1 LRQGE
6 NAVLTHI
13 IRFTYRGSSF
23 QEETLEIKIDDL
35 RGPEIAALLL
45 EHMSH
50 MERVSPPESRHAL
63 NIDGLRQPGVTFW
76 SAWQDGALLG
86 CAALKELD
94 AVHAELKSMRTASGH
109 LRKGVAA
116 ALLQHVIDVAGQRG
130 YDRISLETGSMD
142 YFDPARTLY
151 TKFGFVCAGPFA
163 SYRDDPN
170 SVFMAKV
177 L

>member
-94 AVHAELKSMRTASGH
+94 AVH

-151 TKFGFVCAGPFA
+151 AKFGFVCAGPFA